1 MEFRG
6 PIHGGSGGCG
16 ARELEPASGGSRGP
30 SKELEIIAA
39 AAVRALRM
47 GGQGSAGRRP
57 SSEELEGCPTSSA
70 VECHL
75 SGLTD

>member
-1 MEFRG
+1 MQG
-6 PIHGGSGGCG
+6 
-16 ARELEPASGGSRGP
+16 RELEPASGGSRGP
-30 SKELEIIAA
+30 SNELEITA
-39 AAVRALRM
+39 AAVGALRM
-47 GGQGSAGRRP
+47 GDQGSAGRRP

>member
-1 MEFRG
+1 MQG
-6 PIHGGSGGCG
+6 
-16 ARELEPASGGSRGP
+16 RELEPASGGSRGP
-30 SKELEIIAA
+30 SNELEITA
-39 AAVRALRM
+39 AAVGALRM
-47 GGQGSAGRRP
+47 GDQGSAGRGP